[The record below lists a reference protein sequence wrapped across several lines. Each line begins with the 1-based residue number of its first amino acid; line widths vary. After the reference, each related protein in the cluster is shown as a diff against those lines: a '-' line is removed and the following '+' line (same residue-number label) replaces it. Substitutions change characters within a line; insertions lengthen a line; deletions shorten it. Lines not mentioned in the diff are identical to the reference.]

1 MVAAAAGFGLCFVS
15 LLRGGEGGE
24 GRQGKGKGKE
34 GGRCFSVDGG
44 GANKEGGGV

>member
-1 MVAAAAGFGLCFVS
+1 MVAAAAGFGLCLVS

-24 GRQGKGKGKE
+24 GREGKDEE